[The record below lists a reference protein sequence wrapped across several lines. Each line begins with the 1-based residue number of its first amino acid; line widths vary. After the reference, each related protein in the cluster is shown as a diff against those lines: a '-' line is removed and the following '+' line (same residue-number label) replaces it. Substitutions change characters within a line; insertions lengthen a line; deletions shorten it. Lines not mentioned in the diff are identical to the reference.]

1 MAESDGRLLD
11 GVSIRFEG
19 ALGTFEVPTELCEA
33 HQLRIREDDLV
44 CRVWNDLRRGL
55 RGLRRAVETRGQ
67 LIQGAFQALGGRQ
80 LLGCLELRKLAKFTG
95 D

>member
-19 ALGTFEVPTELCEA
+19 ALGAFEVPTELCEA

-55 RGLRRAVETRGQ
+55 
-67 LIQGAFQALGGRQ
+67 
-80 LLGCLELRKLAKFTG
+80 
-95 D
+95 